1 MEIREPRSKAGQA
14 FADWPTGYSPAK
26 SLQVLAEDI
35 SNISA
40 ANFER
45 NTKLLQD
52 LQGART
58 VEDLV
63 SIQTKFMASMFEAFN
78 EHIRLM
84 GARMAE
90 MRNNIVDVGADAASA
105 APPSDVAA
113 KAVSGLNQAIEAT
126 NAAAMANFQAGQE
139 ITRSAFEAAEKAAE
153 SIRNAALHALP
164 KGGA

>member
-1 MEIREPRSKAGQA
+1 MEIREPRSKMGSAV
-14 FADWPTGYSPAK
+14 ADWPTSYSAAK

-45 NTKLLQD
+45 NTKLLRD

-78 EHIRLM
+78 DHIRLM
-84 GARMAE
+84 GTRMAE
-90 MRNNIVDVGADAASA
+90 MRNGIADAGRDVAF
-105 APPSDVAA
+105 APPADVAA
-113 KAVSGLNQAIEAT
+113 KTASGLNQALDAT

-139 ITRSAFEAAEKAAE
+139 LTHSAFEAAEKAADT
-153 SIRNAALHALP
+153 IRNAALRALP
-164 KGGA
+164 ESGE

>member
-1 MEIREPRSKAGQA
+1 MDTREPRSKTGAAIG
-14 FADWPTGYSPAK
+14 DWPTGYPAAR

-58 VEDLV
+58 IEDLV

-78 EHIRLM
+78 DHIRLM

-90 MRNNIVDVGADAASA
+90 MRNHIGDAGQGVASIS
-105 APPSDVAA
+105 PSDVAA
-113 KAVSGLNQAIEAT
+113 KTASGFNKALDAT
-126 NAAAMANFQAGQE
+126 TAAATANFEAGQE
-139 ITRSAFEAAEKAAE
+139 MARSAFEAAQKAAE
-153 SIRNAALHALP
+153 TFQDAALHAMP
-164 KGGA
+164 KTGD

>member
-1 MEIREPRSKAGQA
+1 MEIRDPRSKSGAMM
-14 FADWPTGYSPAK
+14 ADWPAGYSPAK

-40 ANFER
+40 SNFER
-45 NTKLLQD
+45 NTKLLHD

-58 VEDLV
+58 IEDLV

-78 EHIRLM
+78 DHIRLM

-90 MRNNIVDVGADAASA
+90 MRSTLVDAGQSAAGSPADAA
-105 APPSDVAA
+105 A
-113 KAVSGLNQAIEAT
+113 KTASGFNQTIEAT

-139 ITRSAFEAAEKAAE
+139 MTRSAFEAAEKAGDA
-153 SIRNAALHALP
+153 IREAALHAMP
-164 KGGA
+164 ESGE

>member
-1 MEIREPRSKAGQA
+1 MEIREPRSKVGPTI
-14 FADWPTGYSPAK
+14 ADWPTGYSAAK

-58 VEDLV
+58 VADLV

-90 MRNNIVDVGADAASA
+90 MRNNIVDVGRDAAPV
-105 APPSDVAA
+105 PPSDIAA
-113 KAVSGLNQAIEAT
+113 KAASGFSEAFDAT
-126 NAAAMANFQAGQE
+126 NAAAMANFQAGQKL
-139 ITRSAFEAAEKAAE
+139 TRSAFEGAEKAAE

-164 KGGA
+164 KSGE